1 MHSLLEDLSTL
12 TTIPLNNLIKL
23 TDKAIWCL
31 CDCVDESKLNKENI
45 TNVDVGIGVISIFV
59 ENNAIQYK
67 FTPSKKL
74 ETSIKTTVVEGK
86 NPLIETAED
95 KLTKGMLEI
104 HKSFI

>member
-12 TTIPLNNLIKL
+12 TTIPLNNLNRL
-23 TDKAIWCL
+23 VDKAIWCL

-45 TNVDVGIGVISIFV
+45 TSVDIGIGTIDIFV
-59 ENNAIQYK
+59 ENNTIQYR
-67 FTPSKKL
+67 FTPSRKL
-74 ETSIKTTVVEGK
+74 ETSVRNTVVEGK